1 MWFGDSGADK
11 KVEQFRGE
19 AEMVWTCAEG
29 SGYTGQRMIKMKLPS
44 RRKISDEFMD
54 EGGHAEAWRDR
65 AGIGGDNQLWCPL
78 KAAAAGSFMLSPAD
92 LTAVGILS
100 SDSVRT
106 QKIKV
111 S

>member
-1 MWFGDSGADK
+1 MKED
-11 KVEQFRGE
+11 
-19 AEMVWTCAEG
+19 M
-29 SGYTGQRMIKMKLPS
+29 QRLGVTEE
-44 RRKISDEFMD
+44 D
-54 EGGHAEAWRDR
+54 
-65 AGIGGDNQLWCPL
+65 AGIGGGNQLWCPL
-78 KAAAAGSFMLSPAD
+78 KAAAAAGSFMLSPAD